1 MPVVP
6 YHQVSDP
13 AKLKALLDA
22 VLVIESDLDLVSLLR
37 QIVGSAAKLVEARY
51 GALGVLDPASD
62 GLSEFVHVGMQPT
75 AVEDIGHLPEGHGIL
90 GLLIVDPRPVH
101 LANLADHP
109 DSIGFP
115 PGHPPMVSFLGV
127 PIRVR
132 GQVFGNLY
140 LTEKAGGVEFST
152 EDEQLVS
159 ALASAA
165 GIAIDNAR
173 LHARVRALTLAEDRE
188 RIARDLHDTVIQ
200 RLFAVALSLHA
211 SEGLA
216 RGGELTDR
224 LRNAVLDLDETIRQ
238 IRTTIFALEPPPT
251 ARGGLRTQILEVRAG
266 AARGLG
272 FEPDVRF
279 TGLVD
284 LIADIVGVEILATL
298 REALSNVAR
307 HADAHWARITLTVSV
322 EEVHLEVTDD
332 GIGVIG
338 PLDGVGKGLD
348 NMAGRAEALG
358 GSFKLSARPKGGTR
372 IDWRVPPE
380 GRSGPT

>member
-1 MPVVP
+1 MLMVP

-13 AKLKALLDA
+13 AKLQALLDA

-37 QIVGSAAKLVEARY
+37 QIVGSAADLVGARY
-51 GALGVLDPASD
+51 AALGVVDPEGD
-62 GLSEFVHVGMQPT
+62 GLAEFVHVGMDPAT
-75 AVEDIGHLPEGHGIL
+75 IEAIGHLPEGRGIL

-109 DSIGFP
+109 DSIGLP
-115 PGHPPMVSFLGV
+115 AGHPPMVSFLGV

-132 GQVFGNLY
+132 GHVFGNLY
-140 LTEKAGGVEFST
+140 LTEKKGEVEFSA

-165 GIAIDNAR
+165 GVAIENAR
-173 LHARVRALTLAEDRE
+173 LHAQVRALTLAEDRE
-188 RIARDLHDTVIQ
+188 RIARDLHDTVVQ

-211 SEGLA
+211 SEGLPA
-216 RGGELTDR
+216 GTELAGR
-224 LRNAVLDLDETIRQ
+224 LQNAVLDLDETIRQ

-251 ARGGLRTQILEVRAG
+251 ARGGLRTQVLEVRAG
-266 AARGLG
+266 AARGLS

-284 LIADIVGVEILATL
+284 LIPDSLGVEVLATL

-307 HADAHWARITLTVSV
+307 HANAGWSRITLTATAD
-322 EEVHLEVTDD
+322 EVHLEVTDD
-332 GIGVIG
+332 GVGISG
-338 PLDGVGKGLD
+338 PLGDVGRGLV
-348 NMAGRAEALG
+348 NMSGRAEALG
-358 GSFKLSARPKGGTR
+358 GSFKLSARPEGGAQ
-372 IDWRVPPE
+372 IDWRVPLSADQ
-380 GRSGPT
+380 R